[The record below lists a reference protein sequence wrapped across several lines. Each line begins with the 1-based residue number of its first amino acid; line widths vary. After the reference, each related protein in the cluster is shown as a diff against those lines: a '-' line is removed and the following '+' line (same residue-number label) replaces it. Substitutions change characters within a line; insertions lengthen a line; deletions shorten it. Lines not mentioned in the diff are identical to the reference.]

1 MLFPLLR
8 HDSRERESHG
18 CDVCRRSRN
27 ERCNSGHASRRA
39 VVRHFPD
46 CDRAGWKKGVQEKD
60 YGLLLHKRILGEILY
75 FGTKTM
81 PESISGKLAQIVL
94 PESQGAAVR
103 LGSLWENNLA
113 VIVFL
118 RHYG

>member
-1 MLFPLLR
+1 
-8 HDSRERESHG
+8 
-18 CDVCRRSRN
+18 
-27 ERCNSGHASRRA
+27 
-39 VVRHFPD
+39 
-46 CDRAGWKKGVQEKD
+46 
-60 YGLLLHKRILGEILY
+60 
-75 FGTKTM
+75 M

-94 PESQGAAVR
+94 PESQGGEVR